1 MMENEGEEFKD
12 TYEEQHIDQQDG
24 VNENDNGDNGAQD
37 AGNGRP
43 NSDEEEPIKADP
55 TVTDE

>member
-1 MMENEGEEFKD
+1 MMENEGEETKA
-12 TYEEQHIDQQDG
+12 TTEQQHINQQDG
-24 VNENDNGDNGAQD
+24 VNENEHGAQD